1 MDVFLKYILSKQAN
15 KFVSNRTKIKN
26 TVFSTSRT
34 LSYLLKQAYYP
45 LSYHIYKIIVFS
57 FIEDAVRSFNV
68 IDHVNK

>member
-1 MDVFLKYILSKQAN
+1 MDVFLKYILSKQTN
-15 KFVSNRTKIKN
+15 KFVSNRTKMKN
-26 TVFSTSRT
+26 KIFSTSST

>member
-15 KFVSNRTKIKN
+15 KFVSNRTKIKYAI
-26 TVFSTSRT
+26 FSTSST
-34 LSYLLKQAYYP
+34 LSCLLKQVYYS